1 MATSTMTMVSPIQPV
16 PLTRIPS
23 AFKDPRPPPST
34 PSKTAQLWDE
44 YERQAVE
51 KAREREMHT
60 QTSQVLLPTVP
71 KTRKARPQLDRSTS
85 RSSFDF
91 RFRRAH
97 AATPSTTVSICKT
110 CQHPIIYASG
120 ICELCIRTI
129 VLPAPGE
136 ATPPISPAT
145 RNFPTSDPQPFHTI
159 SSGEEAIVPI
169 PISPRRASFCPL
181 PPHMAELPMRMSS
194 LQPPSEQQEADLDTS
209 RQRKTSLTDPN
220 LPILRLQIAHVP
232 RSLPDSHPTT
242 PTSPPWTQSRSSTRR
257 SSLANVALLPTQPW
271 PHARN
276 DSVTLSE
283 MSTLYPSASAG
294 ASSPPTSCRVGYPLQ
309 TTVSAWDDW
318 DSDDDK
324 VGLAGWMGRRKA
336 KSRGMDSFDSERERP
351 RTGVSER
358 PRKARMSKE
367 EIKLERARIEAAETA
382 RAFRLASEK
391 MPRKKQSG
399 FAKMFTCG
407 CGDD

>member
-1 MATSTMTMVSPIQPV
+1 MVSPNQPV
-16 PLTRIPS
+16 SLTRIPS

-44 YERQAVE
+44 YEKQAVE
-51 KAREREMHT
+51 KEKEREREEST
-60 QTSQVLLPTVP
+60 QTSQVLLHTAPN
-71 KTRKARPQLDRSTS
+71 TRRARPQFDRSTS

-91 RFRRAH
+91 QFRRAH

-120 ICELCIRTI
+120 ICELCIKTI

-136 ATPPISPAT
+136 ATPPVSPVT
-145 RNFPTSDPQPFHTI
+145 RNFPMSELRQDHTMP
-159 SSGEEAIVPI
+159 SGEEAIIPI

-194 LQPPSEQQEADLDTS
+194 LQSPSAEQEAELETS
-209 RQRKTSLTDPN
+209 RQRKESLTDPN
-220 LPILRLQIAHVP
+220 QPILRLQITHVP
-232 RSLPDSHPTT
+232 RSQPDSHPTT

-276 DSVTLSE
+276 DSATLSE

-336 KSRGMDSFDSERERP
+336 RGRGMDSFDSERERP
-351 RTGVSER
+351 RTGMSDR
-358 PRKARMSKE
+358 PKKARMSKE
-367 EIKLERARIEAAETA
+367 EIKLERVRIEAAESA
-382 RAFRLASEK
+382 RAFRLANEN